1 MLLDAAGLNAP
12 ATIPCAALAF
22 HRRLAEWNVA
32 RASTVFDA
40 PDWLTSLQA
49 QYRMQR
55 LEHDFVGAATASVRR
70 FAREAPSDPERFSS
84 WFSRLDQLRSSQTDA
99 LFVRLGD
106 AASQAQLRWYL
117 DQHAVAEAGFAELSA
132 LTQEKLT
139 RDDGNGSS
147 VPFAT
152 LTKGDRLA
160 CLGQALAFVQAREG
174 VVWEALAVSNL
185 MVAFAANRRFSYHA
199 AGALAVA
206 ELAAVPQR
214 AAIERGLRRLGLPFE
229 LAHLAHAHGASAWS
243 WCNDAL
249 PALVA
254 ADPAAASQI
263 AEGALSR
270 LAANARYHERCQRE
284 LDRIPDSLE
293 TLCPPELLMP
303 AAPEIAYAS

>member
-22 HRRLAEWNVA
+22 HRRLAEWNLA

-84 WFSRLDQLRSSQTDA
+84 WFSRLDQLRSGKTDA
-99 LFVRLGD
+99 LFARLAD

-117 DQHAVAEAGFAELSA
+117 EQHAVAEAGFAELSA
-132 LTQEKLT
+132 LAQEKLT
-139 RDDGNGSS
+139 RDDGNAST
-147 VPFAT
+147 VPLAT
-152 LTKGDRLA
+152 LTKGDALA
-160 CLGQALAFVQAREG
+160 CLGHALAFVHAREG

-206 ELAAVPQR
+206 ELAGGPQR
-214 AAIERGLRRLGLPFE
+214 GAIERGLRRLGLPAE
-229 LAHLAHAHGASAWS
+229 LAPAAHEHLAWS

-270 LAANARYHERCQRE
+270 LAASARYHERCQRD
-284 LDRIPDSLE
+284 LDGIPESLE
-293 TLCPPELLMP
+293 TLCPPEMLIP
-303 AAPEIAYAS
+303 PSAEIAYAS